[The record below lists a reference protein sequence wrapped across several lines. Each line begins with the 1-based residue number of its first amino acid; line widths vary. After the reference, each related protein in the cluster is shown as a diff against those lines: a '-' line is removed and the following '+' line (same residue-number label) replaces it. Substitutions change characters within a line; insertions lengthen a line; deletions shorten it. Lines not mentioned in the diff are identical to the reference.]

1 MKTIQPR
8 IITGKYKGF
17 RLSVPNNARPITD
30 RVKTILFDTIGE
42 LIEGSTVL
50 DLFAGSGNLGI
61 EALSR
66 GAETVIFV
74 DDNFEAIEAIKS
86 NLKRLDIPKNSHKV
100 LNLDYIS
107 FAKKFKGGFDLIFV
121 DPPFNIQSRVRLDT
135 ISSLI
140 NKEGV
145 IVYKIEEK
153 QKNKIKISEN
163 LIVVLEKRIGI
174 NTLFFLKSK

>member
-1 MKTIQPR
+1 
-8 IITGKYKGF
+8 
-17 RLSVPNNARPITD
+17 ARPVTD
-30 RVKTILFDTIGE
+30 RVKTVLFDTIGE

-66 GAETVIFV
+66 SAETVIFV
-74 DDNFEAIEAIKS
+74 DDNLEAIETIKS
-86 NLKRLDIPKNSHKV
+86 NLKKLDISKNSHKI
-100 LNLDYIS
+100 LKLDYIS

-121 DPPFNIQSRVRLDT
+121 DPPFNIQSRVKLD
-135 ISSLI
+135 IILSLI
-140 NKEGV
+140 NREGV

-153 QKNKIKISEN
+153 QKNKIKIPDN
-163 LIVVLEKRIGI
+163 LIVVLEKKIGI